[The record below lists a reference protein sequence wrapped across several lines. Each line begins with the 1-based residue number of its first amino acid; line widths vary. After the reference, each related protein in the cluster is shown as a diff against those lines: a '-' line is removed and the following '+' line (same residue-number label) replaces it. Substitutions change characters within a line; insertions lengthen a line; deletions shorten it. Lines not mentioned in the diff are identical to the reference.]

1 MLYNKFKASLGY
13 MRLYVNK
20 IKQNNEMLMEEVGVV
35 VRAYSLSTQKA
46 EA

>member
-1 MLYNKFKASLGY
+1 

-35 VRAYSLSTQKA
+35 VRAYSLSTQKV